1 MVCPLKRIQNLK
13 VLRMQQKKIANIS
26 FEKSE
31 KAQKTEKTNAEF
43 KVKRIKYRI

>member
-31 KAQKTEKTNAEF
+31 KAQKQKKQMLNL
-43 KVKRIKYRI
+43 K